1 MTEQIIQAILYTLPS
16 IASGFVAFYFFKE
29 YGKSDIGLQKFK
41 LQKEDKKLAMTL
53 RLQAYERMTLFLE
66 RINLSNVVFRVKAQ
80 NDNKQAYGLSLI
92 HTIETE
98 FEHNLAQQIYIS
110 NECWN
115 VISTAKNTTIKLIR
129 TCTSSQAIK
138 NVDGLRE
145 AIIKEVV
152 NKPSPSDTALAFVK
166 NEVKEL
172 F

>member
-1 MTEQIIQAILYTLPS
+1 MNEHIIQALLYTLPS

-29 YGKSDIGLQKFK
+29 YGKSDVGLQKFK
-41 LQKEDKKLAMTL
+41 LQKEDKKLTTTL

-66 RINLSNVVFRVKAQ
+66 RINLSSAVFRVKAQ
-80 NDNKQAYGLSLI
+80 NDNKQAYELSLI

-129 TCTSSQAIK
+129 TYASNQAIK
-138 NVDGLRE
+138 DANELRE
-145 AIIKEVV
+145 AIVKEVV
-152 NKPSPSDTALAFVK
+152 SKASPSDTALAFVK